1 MEEFQAERLH
11 SKASVEEEEEAEE
24 VEIEEEVE
32 EEVEEIKAGDGGG
45 GDEEDSSATPLPP
58 PAEATAAA
66 SSPGSASNENV
77 AEYLAVAFPEEE
89 EGGEEDGEGLGAEA
103 PPPPPPPLSSARS
116 ALTSLACLGSRTLQL
131 ADVHRELA
139 LLLNLCSLPA
149 ASLARTEKTQVPVPR
164 PPKPLGEEHG
174 SQAPSA
180 EAPRRT
186 TGVGVVSFVA
196 VAVAVA
202 ADAAVAPPPACPRSS
217 MHSKLTAEASPAA
230 ARNANTAPRR
240 AELIGASLAKI
251 SAAGAT
257 VSTAKVAEVTPPLP
271 LPLPLLLPPTTAA

>member
-1 MEEFQAERLH
+1 M
-11 SKASVEEEEEAEE
+11 
-24 VEIEEEVE
+24 
-32 EEVEEIKAGDGGG
+32 
-45 GDEEDSSATPLPP
+45 
-58 PAEATAAA
+58 
-66 SSPGSASNENV
+66 
-77 AEYLAVAFPEEE
+77 
-89 EGGEEDGEGLGAEA
+89 
-103 PPPPPPPLSSARS
+103 
-116 ALTSLACLGSRTLQL
+116 ACLGSRTVQL
-131 ADVHRELA
+131 AELELA
-139 LLLNLCSLPA
+139 LSLCSFPA

-174 SQAPSA
+174 SQAPSE

-186 TGVGVVSFVA
+186 IGAVVVVPFVAASAA

-202 ADAAVAPPPACPRSS
+202 AVAPPPATACRSS

-257 VSTAKVAEVTPPLP
+257 VSTAKDAEVTPPLP
-271 LPLPLLLPPTTAA
+271 LPLPLLLPPAA